1 MANTVQAAFDQFYE
15 NINLSGDHRETANS
29 RRDRIVSLL
38 EKHFKIIEAFPS
50 GSIPRFTAV
59 RGYADVDVIVAL
71 HYSKH
76 IKDRMPSEVLQA
88 VRDSLAEY
96 ETTVRKNGQA
106 VTLYYKSWP
115 NVDIVPAS
123 RVVDDQGNVTSYSIP
138 DANREEWLSSKP
150 KTHSR
155 NIENRSSSA
164 GPVFRKIIKMTKWWN
179 QKHSALLQSFHIE
192 VMALSALTGLL
203 TDMPWD
209 VYSYFKSAAGLA
221 ISSIWY
227 EGSYADSYL
236 NYGSRYEVVSR
247 LEKARDIARDA
258 WYATHGSNND
268 HRGAIDRWRTLFG
281 DRFPAYG

>member
-1 MANTVQAAFDQFYE
+1 LANTVQAAFDQFYE

-123 RVVDDQGNVTSYSIP
+123 RVVDDQDY
-138 DANREEWLSSKP
+138 
-150 KTHSR
+150 
-155 NIENRSSSA
+155 
-164 GPVFRKIIKMTKWWN
+164 
-179 QKHSALLQSFHIE
+179 
-192 VMALSALTGLL
+192 
-203 TDMPWD
+203 
-209 VYSYFKSAAGLA
+209 
-221 ISSIWY
+221 
-227 EGSYADSYL
+227 
-236 NYGSRYEVVSR
+236 
-247 LEKARDIARDA
+247 
-258 WYATHGSNND
+258 
-268 HRGAIDRWRTLFG
+268 
-281 DRFPAYG
+281 